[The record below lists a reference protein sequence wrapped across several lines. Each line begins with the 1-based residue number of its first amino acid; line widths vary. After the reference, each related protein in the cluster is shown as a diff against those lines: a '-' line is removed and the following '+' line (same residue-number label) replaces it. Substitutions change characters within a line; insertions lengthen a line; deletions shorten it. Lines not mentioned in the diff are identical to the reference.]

1 MNIRPYLDRWPR
13 LADRVYID
21 PAALLIGDVEL
32 GEDVSLWPMAVVR
45 GDVNSIRIGA
55 RSNLQDG
62 VIVHVTH
69 DGPFGPPGGLP
80 CVIGEDVT
88 VGHGA
93 ILHACSIGDAALIGM
108 GARVLDG
115 ARVER
120 HGYVG
125 AGALVPPGK
134 VVGQAELWVGNPA
147 RCVRRLSDRQIEQL
161 HYSAQHYVRL
171 KDRYLAAAGSV
182 NEAPARA

>member
-1 MNIRPYLDRWPR
+1 MNIRPYLEHAPR
-13 LADRVYID
+13 LGARVFVD
-21 PAALLIGDVEL
+21 PTAVLIGAVEV
-32 GEDVSLWPMAVVR
+32 GADASLWPLAVVR
-45 GDVNSIRIGA
+45 GDVNHIVIGA
-55 RSNLQDG
+55 RSNIQDG
-62 VIVHVTH
+62 AIVHVTH

-80 CVIGEDVT
+80 CLIGSDVT

-93 ILHACSIGDAALIGM
+93 ILHACTIEDTVLIGM

-115 ARVER
+115 ARVKR

-134 VVGQAELWVGNPA
+134 VVGEAELWVGSPA

-171 KDRYLAAAGSV
+171 KDRYLAMAAAG
-182 NEAPARA
+182 